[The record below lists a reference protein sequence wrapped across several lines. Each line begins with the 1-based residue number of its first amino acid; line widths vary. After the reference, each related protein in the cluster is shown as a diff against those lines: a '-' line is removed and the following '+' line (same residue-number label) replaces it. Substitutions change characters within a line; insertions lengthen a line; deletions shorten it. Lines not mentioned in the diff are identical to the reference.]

1 MEKRFDVIL
10 IMKAYHSII
19 SVNKEA
25 LTLTYSSTFLKRLW
39 VNTVIMVSVEE
50 AQSHLTEKERYL
62 SVMAIP
68 FF

>member
-1 MEKRFDVIL
+1 MEKRFGVIL

-19 SVNKEA
+19 SVNKEEA

-50 AQSHLTEKERYL
+50 AQSHLRVKERERD
-62 SVMAIP
+62 I
-68 FF
+68 